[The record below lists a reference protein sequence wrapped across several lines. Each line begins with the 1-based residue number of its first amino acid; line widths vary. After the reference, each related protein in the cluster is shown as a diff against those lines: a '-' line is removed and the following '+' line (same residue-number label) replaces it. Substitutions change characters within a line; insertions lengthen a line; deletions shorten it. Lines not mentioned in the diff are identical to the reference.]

1 MLIKNG
7 FEGIDFFANHPEMLP
22 HVGGERNLFVG
33 ECVHLPEKIFENQ
46 AENFLNWYDEPT
58 AKSFEGLSDKDWRA
72 AKVYFDVRLMICRN
86 YDKYADPKPQRL
98 FYEISELY
106 NKIVDETFKKYLD
119 FEKMYRGVY
128 YDMSYM
134 HRIYAISEL
143 NYDLEQ
149 DAKKRWKNCSFCT
162 YFQRPNLTAGS
173 FQEIIPDEDKKA
185 FEIFRQILEV
195 IEPKRIFVL
204 SQKASDSIKK
214 FFGDKIPENIHFFNS
229 EFPSQWSEA
238 DLQKFTKV
246 VENFATK
253 RAKYHLQNWT
263 RVTGR
268 KKFVEVKNVD

>member
-7 FEGIDFFANHPEMLP
+7 FEGIKHFTNHPEMLP

-33 ECVHLPEKIFENQ
+33 KCVHLPEKIFENQ
-46 AENFLNWYDEPT
+46 AEKFLNWYDEPT
-58 AKSFEGLSDKDWRA
+58 AKNFEGLSDKDWRA

-86 YDKYADPKPQRL
+86 YDKYAEPKNQRL

-134 HRIYAISEL
+134 HRIYAINEL
-143 NYDLEQ
+143 TYDLEQ
-149 DAKKRWKNCSFCT
+149 DAKERWKNCSFCT
-162 YFQRPNLTAGS
+162 YFQRPNLTAGN
-173 FQEIIPDEDKKA
+173 FQEIMPCEDEKA
-185 FEIFRQILEV
+185 FEIFRQVLEV
-195 IEPKRIFVL
+195 IEPKRIFIL

-214 FFGDKIPENIHFFNS
+214 FFGDKVPKNIHLFDS
-229 EFPSQWSEA
+229 EFPSQWTEKSYKEFVTA
-238 DLQKFTKV
+238 
-246 VENFATK
+246 VEGFATA
-253 RAKYHLQNWT
+253 RAKYHLRTWT

-268 KKFVEVKNVD
+268 KKFVVEKNVD